1 MGLAVLQ
8 FNRRFLDVS
17 FSFFFLFFLFLRRQR
32 SVASEQENR
41 RSSCDNPLEG
51 AKYSPQA
58 ENSRHTVYKQRNHY
72 LTMKVTIF
80 CSALALFL
88 AVWTEAAPVENGE
101 INLDSAKGIQRS
113 ADYGVGA
120 QIIPPPDPF
129 ATEPPCCTKQMKA
142 AGVKCY
148 DCLYRRPIGPSFGAA
163 VWCCK
168 DL

>member
-113 ADYGVGA
+113 ADYGMGA
-120 QIIPPPDPF
+120 QIIPRPGPF
-129 ATEPPCCTKQMKA
+129 DLPCCTKQLKA
-142 AGVKCY
+142 AGAKCW
-148 DCLYRRPIGPSFGAA
+148 DCLGKIISFPSFGQS
-163 VWCCK
+163 VDCCK